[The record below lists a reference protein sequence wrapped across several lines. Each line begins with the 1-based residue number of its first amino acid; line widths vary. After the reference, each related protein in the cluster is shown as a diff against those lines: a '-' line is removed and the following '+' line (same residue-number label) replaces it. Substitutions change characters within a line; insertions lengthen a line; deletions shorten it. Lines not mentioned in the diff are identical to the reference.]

1 MTNLNN
7 VFHCNFYGRF
17 TCFESCF
24 QSIKCLFYLWGCHQ
38 DVISYH
44 NEGNENSFET
54 STSMLL
60 ICTMCSFI
68 IYNVSKLKKATVFNL
83 FILGFSTKYF

>member
-24 QSIKCLFYLWGCHQ
+24 QSIKCLFPLWGCHQ
-38 DVISYH
+38 YVISYH
-44 NEGNENSFET
+44 HEGNENLFGT

-68 IYNVSKLKKATVFNL
+68 IYVSKLKTTVFNL
-83 FILGFSTKYF
+83 FILVFSTKYL